1 VQHAGRGLVAAP
13 PLPWTEADEQKLLA
27 AVQQHGSRS
36 RAELEKAL
44 KRTWGSISS
53 RIAKMQKVGV
63 LPTPLE
69 HAVPDVASRVSK
81 PQTGQ
86 LSGQTLPKPH
96 PSNLP
101 SGRPQATGLS
111 VVGEGT
117 EEEMAASV
125 SGEAASSSA
134 EGGQL
139 QPGPLPPLL
148 YLATVHKAPRLKHT
162 RDTTAL
168 PKDPVSMAV
177 WKKATEVKH
186 AGRDREVEIHGWTI
200 RYINRQSTA
209 HGKGDMYI
217 WPPSEDGL
225 QKGGSLRS
233 FAALREVL
241 QQRAEAK
248 QTGVVWKVPAVSEL
262 IQVEVQEVSAPATWR
277 LAEVRKSLPD
287 GRFQACVY
295 DAEGFPDPEFIEW
308 FSKADEGIEW
318 RRCGD
323 GDLPL
328 AAAAPAQPR
337 KYRRRS
343 PGYTPRVRA
352 SDEGGSELLAGHP

>member
-1 VQHAGRGLVAAP
+1 MRGVSGSGVSGRLLAAGEKVQHAGRGLVAAP

-36 RAELEKAL
+36 RAELEKVDTFDWFLLHGYLWSLHSRVRPFGAPFGATVHSTPHLPLGCALPRPYITPCACQAL

-86 LSGQTLPKPH
+86 LSAQTLPKPH

-186 AGRDREVEIHGWTI
+186 AGRDRV
-200 RYINRQSTA
+200 
-209 HGKGDMYI
+209 GKMGFER
-217 WPPSEDGL
+217 WGH
-225 QKGGSLRS
+225 RS
-233 FAALREVL
+233 
-241 QQRAEAK
+241 
-248 QTGVVWKVPAVSEL
+248 
-262 IQVEVQEVSAPATWR
+262 
-277 LAEVRKSLPD
+277 
-287 GRFQACVY
+287 
-295 DAEGFPDPEFIEW
+295 
-308 FSKADEGIEW
+308 
-318 RRCGD
+318 
-323 GDLPL
+323 
-328 AAAAPAQPR
+328 
-337 KYRRRS
+337 
-343 PGYTPRVRA
+343 
-352 SDEGGSELLAGHP
+352 